1 MTFEDGHLRTYT
13 FCQLFFNQ
21 HGFMPIRVSPH
32 MVPFED
38 KGAHL
43 ATFGPFGIG
52 ALKFATFGLSGAL
65 I

>member
-1 MTFEDGHLRTYT
+1 MYT